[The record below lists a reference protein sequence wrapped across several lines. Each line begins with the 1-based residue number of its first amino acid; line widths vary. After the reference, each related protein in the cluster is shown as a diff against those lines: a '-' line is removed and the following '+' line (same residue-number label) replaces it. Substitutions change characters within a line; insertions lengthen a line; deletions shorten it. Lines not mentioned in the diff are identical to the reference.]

1 MCYAAVD
8 PCVSTDNTNRRKQY
22 NNIHGLD
29 KQNYTIFWQQKRI
42 RGIKVKR
49 QNISNQNV
57 FKIINFL
64 YILLNYVLS
73 LVNL

>member
-29 KQNYTIFWQQKRI
+29 KQNHTIFWQQKRI
-42 RGIKVKR
+42 RPMR
-49 QNISNQNV
+49 EWPFLQNI
-57 FKIINFL
+57 KLIL
-64 YILLNYVLS
+64 YMYLQIDQW
-73 LVNL
+73 